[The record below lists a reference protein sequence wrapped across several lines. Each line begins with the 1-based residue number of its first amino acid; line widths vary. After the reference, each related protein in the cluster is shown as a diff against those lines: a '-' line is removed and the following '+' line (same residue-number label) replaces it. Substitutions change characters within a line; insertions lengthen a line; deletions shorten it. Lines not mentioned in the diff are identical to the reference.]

1 MTQYAIIC
9 IDKPGSADI
18 RLANRAAHLECLK
31 ALGDRLVLAGPF
43 LSEDGEAMQG
53 SLLVIDFDDRA
64 AVDAFLAAE
73 PYALAGLFESVTVRR
88 YKKVLPA

>member
-18 RLANRAAHLECLK
+18 RLANRVAHLECLK

-43 LSEDGEAMQG
+43 LSADGEAMQG
-53 SLLVIDFDDRA
+53 SLLVIDFADRA
-64 AVDAFLAAE
+64 AVDAFLASE
-73 PYALAGLFESVTVRR
+73 PYAQAGLFESVTVRR

>member
-9 IDKPGSADI
+9 VDKPGALDI

-31 ALGDRLVLAGPF
+31 ALGERLVLAGPL

-64 AVDAFLAAE
+64 GVDAFLAAE
-73 PYALAGLFESVTVRR
+73 PYAQAGLFERVTVRR
-88 YKKVLPA
+88 YKKVLP

>member
-31 ALGDRLVLAGPF
+31 ALGERLVLAGPL

-64 AVDAFLAAE
+64 GVDSFLASE

>member
-9 IDKPGSADI
+9 VDKPGALDI

-31 ALGDRLVLAGPF
+31 ALGERLVMAGPL

-64 AVDAFLAAE
+64 GVDAFLAAE
-73 PYALAGLFESVTVRR
+73 PYAQAGLFESVTVRR
-88 YKKVLPA
+88 YKKVLP

>member
-43 LSEDGEAMQG
+43 LSADGEAMQG
-53 SLLVIDFDDRA
+53 SLLVIDFADRA
-64 AVDAFLAAE
+64 AVDAFLASE
-73 PYALAGLFESVTVRR
+73 PYAQAGLFESVTVRR